1 MKILIYDIEVFK
13 EDFIIVIKDYDTK
26 KKCIIVNDVEKLKK
40 VYSVYQDAI
49 WVGYNNR
56 HYDQFIFKSILIG
69 LNPKEVSNKLIDEGI
84 PGYKISKS
92 FNNIQM
98 YNYDCI
104 LLNTSLKQLEGFM
117 GESIQETTVPFDID
131 RKLTESE
138 LEEVIKYCVHDVEQ
152 TELVFDNTKEEF
164 DSHVGLIQEFNL
176 PLDSYNKTKARLSAE
191 ILGAER
197 LHGLRDE
204 FDYVIP
210 ECFNLGKY
218 EYIREWYLNE
228 ENKCYNKINKKGR
241 SVSNKLK
248 TDIMGVENILGFGG
262 IHGAVKKYV
271 GEGFYVMSD
280 IASMYPATMIN
291 FDLLSRAVKDRNKYK
306 QIRDERIVMKKN
318 KDKREYPRKILLN
331 Y

>member
-40 VYSVYQDAI
+40 VYSAYQGSI

-197 LHGLRDE
+197 LHGLKDE

-210 ECFNLGKY
+210 KCFNLGKY

-228 ENKCYNKINKKGR
+228 ENKCYNKINEKGR
-241 SVSNKLK
+241 SISNKLK

-262 IHGAVKKYV
+262 IHGAIKKYV